1 VKKIYIKGL
10 EVVQKEELENEYLS
24 RTNTEVYVP
33 INEYNPATKKYV
45 DDKAADV
52 DSSCKKYVD
61 DTINEIAEALAE
73 INNGGESGE

>member
-1 VKKIYIKGL
+1 MKKIYIKGL
-10 EVVQKEELENEYLS
+10 EVVQKEELETEYLS

-45 DDKAADV
+45 DDI
-52 DSSCKKYVD
+52 
-61 DTINEIAEALAE
+61 INEIAEALAE